1 MQWTSFVSSEIRYT
15 FRRYIITK
23 ASIGFQSLFSKQQTN
38 DTFTGLSRR
47 NYWRQTILRVWENVK
62 VYSSTHILIISLL
75 AHDMIVGFPLL
86 QLPAQVI
93 ERFPKTQRWL
103 ELVKTMSTPY
113 STQLQQHLQENL
125 PKKEAKKPNNK
136 KEKFAVEEKKRKLK
150 VLCIHGYRQSAK
162 SAKEKLGSFRYHTFI
177 LSISHVE
184 IFLFR
189 KLVGKYADLDF
200 ITAPH
205 LIPSDNP
212 DEQVNCCRIFLIFH
226 SLMSG
231 SVWLV
236 VQPRIKVIWCSWRY
250 RMWPWL
256 PGECYTNWGYS

>member
-1 MQWTSFVSSEIRYT
+1 
-15 FRRYIITK
+15 
-23 ASIGFQSLFSKQQTN
+23 
-38 DTFTGLSRR
+38 
-47 NYWRQTILRVWENVK
+47 
-62 VYSSTHILIISLL
+62 
-75 AHDMIVGFPLL
+75 
-86 QLPAQVI
+86 
-93 ERFPKTQRWL
+93 
-103 ELVKTMSTPY
+103 MSTPY

-136 KEKFAVEEKKRKLK
+136 KEKVAVEEKKRKLK

-162 SAKEKLGSFRYHTFI
+162 SAKEKLGSFRYHTFT
-177 LSISHVE
+177 LTKSSYVE

-212 DEQVNCCRIFLIFH
+212 DEQVINYCQTFSYFKFH

-236 VQPRIKVIWCSWRY
+236 VQPRIKVI
-250 RMWPWL
+250 
-256 PGECYTNWGYS
+256 